1 MIDPRQTMSKSRN
14 SILALGLA
22 ALATMA
28 LVACGGSGSPT
39 AGDTASS
46 EYIVKSSDPIST
58 TTSAPSKAEVPEGEE
73 NDEVSPTG
81 AGPVK
86 PCSIVP
92 RDEASAILGTPVKV
106 TTGAQGPT
114 CIYETSDSKRMM
126 TLVVERGISLPS
138 LRNHAGAA
146 TRVTVAG
153 RVGWC
158 LRYELTS
165 LVVPL
170 EEGNVLN
177 LTGPCGAAT
186 RFAERAIPRI
196 VA

>member
-1 MIDPRQTMSKSRN
+1 MSNTRN
-14 SILALGLA
+14 PIFALVLA
-22 ALATMA
+22 AAVTMV
-28 LVACGGSGSPT
+28 LVACGESESPAT
-39 AGDTASS
+39 GETAST
-46 EYIVKSSDPIST
+46 EYIVKSSDRIST
-58 TTSAPSKAEVPEGEE
+58 TTSAPSEANVPENEE

-86 PCSIVP
+86 PCSLVP
-92 RDEASAILGTPVKV
+92 RNEASAILGTPVEV

-114 CIYETSDSKRMM
+114 CIYETPGSKRVM

-138 LRNHAGAA
+138 LRNHASAA

-177 LTGPCGAAT
+177 VTGPCGAAT
-186 RFAERAIPRI
+186 RFAARAIPRI
-196 VA
+196 AQHV